1 MTNLGEIKRD
11 RPCNRRWLLRHAALA
26 VPFILVGKPARA
38 VERVG
43 SVEDSK
49 GEAFAEL
56 DAVRR
61 ALDRAA
67 PVFLSDEVVTGVA
80 SRLGM
85 RLGRDTTIR
94 LGEQAR
100 LKIDR
105 FLVDAGGE
113 MTLRSG
119 PLLFDR
125 PPRSARAAVQIRSPF
140 ALIAVRGTRFF
151 AGPSNGRFGV
161 FVARGSV
168 AVSSA
173 GQQVVLRDGEVRTLS
188 RPARRRRRSNDG
200 RQNASAPR
208 SQASAERASAT
219 GFYIGKT
226 WASKRSD
233 PFTGVANKS
242 VRSGRASTK
251 LIAASLLRISL
262 PVLPVTIAR
271 QGSRWGAS

>member
-1 MTNLGEIKRD
+1 MTDLGEIKRD

-26 VPFILVGKPARA
+26 VPLILVGIPARA

-43 SVEDSK
+43 SVEDVK

-56 DAVRR
+56 EAVRR
-61 ALDRAA
+61 TLDRAA
-67 PVFLSDEVVTGVA
+67 PVFLGDEVATGVA

-94 LGEQAR
+94 IGEQAQ

-125 PPRSARAAVQIRSPF
+125 PRRSARAAVQIRSPF

-173 GQQVVLRDGEVRTLS
+173 GQQVILRDGEGTDFVSPGTPPTPVKRWAPRTHPRRARKRQLS
-188 RPARRRRRSNDG
+188 ARAPLASTLEKHGPANEVALSPLS
-200 RQNASAPR
+200 QTSLFAASA
-208 SQASAERASAT
+208 
-219 GFYIGKT
+219 
-226 WASKRSD
+226 
-233 PFTGVANKS
+233 
-242 VRSGRASTK
+242 
-251 LIAASLLRISL
+251 
-262 PVLPVTIAR
+262 R
-271 QGSRWGAS
+271 QYLDG